1 MSSVAKMSTKGQL
14 VVPKGVRE
22 RHGLHAGRD
31 VEFIERNGT
40 VFLRAA
46 PTEREAVPSVE
57 DVFARLSALN
67 TYRGPRVSDEDV
79 RKAVEATALAN
90 DLATRGRR

>member
-1 MSSVAKMSTKGQL
+1 MSTKGQL

-46 PTEREAVPSVE
+46 PVKHEVAPSVE

-67 TYRGPRVSDEDV
+67 TYRGPRVSEADI
-79 RKAVEATALAN
+79 RKAVEETALAN
-90 DLATRGRR
+90 DLATRTQR